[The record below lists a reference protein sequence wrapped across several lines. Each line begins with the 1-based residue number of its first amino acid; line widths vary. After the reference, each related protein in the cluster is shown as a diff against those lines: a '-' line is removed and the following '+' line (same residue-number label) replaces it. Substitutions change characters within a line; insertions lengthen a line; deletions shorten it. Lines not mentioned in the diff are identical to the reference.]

1 MQLRKLWLNINGAD
15 RMVVC
20 EPRKGHPCRS
30 PAPPRSDRRKDGR
43 GIGVCGVCSVL
54 LDGKVVKA
62 CVKKMKSIPEFS
74 KIVTIE
80 GVGTPMH
87 LHPLQQAFIT
97 YGRRPV
103 RLLHPRLYRLRL
115 RPAPAES
122 ESDAR
127 GRACVVQKESQ
138 LLPLHRL

>member
-1 MQLRKLWLNINGAD
+1 MELRKLWLNINGAD

-20 EPRKGHPCRS
+20 DPEKDTL
-30 PAPPRSDRRKDGR
+30 ADLLRRLGLTGVKMGC

-80 GVGTPMH
+80 GVGTPMR

-97 YGRRPV
+97 YGGVQCGFCIPGFIVSAYALLQQNLNPTREDV
-103 RLLHPRLYRLRL
+103 RAWFKKNHNYCRCT
-115 RPAPAES
+115 
-122 ESDAR
+122 
-127 GRACVVQKESQ
+127 G
-138 LLPLHRL
+138 

>member
-20 EPRKGHPCRS
+20 DPEKDTLAGLL
-30 PAPPRSDRRKDGR
+30 RRLGLTGVKMGC

-74 KIVTIE
+74 KIVI
-80 GVGTPMH
+80 
-87 LHPLQQAFIT
+87 
-97 YGRRPV
+97 
-103 RLLHPRLYRLRL
+103 
-115 RPAPAES
+115 S
-122 ESDAR
+122 
-127 GRACVVQKESQ
+127 
-138 LLPLHRL
+138 LP